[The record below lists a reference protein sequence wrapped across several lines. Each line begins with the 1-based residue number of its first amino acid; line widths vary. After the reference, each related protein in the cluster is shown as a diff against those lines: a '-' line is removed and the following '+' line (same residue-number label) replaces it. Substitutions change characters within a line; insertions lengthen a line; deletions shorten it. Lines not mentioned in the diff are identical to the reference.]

1 MKRHGGVKLLDDRE
15 GEGQPAQKGDRVIY
29 NVRLFLNQGEE
40 VPLNAS
46 QAEHLPKEM
55 LRIEGNV
62 TFVDHK
68 TVLGSRQTMA
78 GIEHA
83 LMGMKAGGYRKVRIS
98 PHLAYREKGLS
109 NLIPPEA
116 VLIVEVWLRDIIQ
129 ERTVHA

>member
-1 MKRHGGVKLLDDRE
+1 MKRLGGVKLLDDRE

-29 NVRLFLNQGEE
+29 NVRLFLNKGEE

-62 TFVDHK
+62 TFVDHQ

-109 NLIPPEA
+109 NLIPPQA
-116 VLIVEVWLRDIIQ
+116 VLTVEVWLRHIIQ

>member
-1 MKRHGGVKLLDDRE
+1 MKRLGGVKLLDDRE

-29 NVRLFLNQGEE
+29 NVRLFLNKGEE

-62 TFVDHK
+62 TFVDHQ

-109 NLIPPEA
+109 NLIPPQS
-116 VLIVEVWLRDIIQ
+116 VLTVEVWLRHIIQ

>member
-1 MKRHGGVKLLDDRE
+1 MKRLGGVKLLDDRE

-29 NVRLFLNQGEE
+29 NVRLFLNKGEE

-62 TFVDHK
+62 TFVDHQ

-109 NLIPPEA
+109 NLIPSQA
-116 VLIVEVWLRDIIQ
+116 VLTVEVWLRHIIQ

>member
-1 MKRHGGVKLLDDRE
+1 MKRLGGVKLLDDRE

-29 NVRLFLNQGEE
+29 NVRLFLNKGEE

-62 TFVDHK
+62 TFVDHQ

-83 LMGMKAGGYRKVRIS
+83 LMGMKAGGYRKLRIS

-109 NLIPPEA
+109 NLIPPQA
-116 VLIVEVWLRDIIQ
+116 VLTVEVWLRHIIQ

>member
-1 MKRHGGVKLLDDRE
+1 MKRLGGVKLLDDRE
-15 GEGQPAQKGDRVIY
+15 GEGQPAQTGDRVIY
-29 NVRLFLNQGEE
+29 NVRLFLNKGEE

-62 TFVDHK
+62 TFVDHQ

-109 NLIPPEA
+109 NLIPPQA
-116 VLIVEVWLRDIIQ
+116 VLTVEVWLRHFIQ

>member
-1 MKRHGGVKLLDDRE
+1 MKRLGGVKLLDDRE
-15 GEGQPAQKGDRVIY
+15 GEGQPAQKGDRVTY
-29 NVRLFLNQGEE
+29 NVRLFLNKGEE

-46 QAEHLPKEM
+46 QAEHLPKEI

-62 TFVDHK
+62 TFVDHQ

-109 NLIPPEA
+109 NLIPPQA
-116 VLIVEVWLRDIIQ
+116 VLIAEVWLREIIQ
-129 ERTVHA
+129 ERTVRA

>member
-1 MKRHGGVKLLDDRE
+1 MKRLGGVKLLDDRE

-29 NVRLFLNQGEE
+29 NVRLFLNKGEE

-62 TFVDHK
+62 TFVDHQA
-68 TVLGSRQTMA
+68 VLGSRQTMA

-109 NLIPPEA
+109 NLIPPQA
-116 VLIVEVWLRDIIQ
+116 VLTVEVWLRHIIQ
-129 ERTVHA
+129 ERTVRA

>member
-1 MKRHGGVKLLDDRE
+1 MKRLGGVKLLEDRE

-29 NVRLFLNQGEE
+29 NVRLFLNKGEE

-62 TFVDHK
+62 TFVDHQ
-68 TVLGSRQTMA
+68 TVLGSRQTVA

-109 NLIPPEA
+109 NLIPPQA
-116 VLIVEVWLRDIIQ
+116 VLTVEVWLREIIQ
-129 ERTVHA
+129 ERTVRA

>member
-1 MKRHGGVKLLDDRE
+1 MKRLDGVKLLDDRE

-29 NVRLFLNQGEE
+29 NVRLFLNKGEE

-62 TFVDHK
+62 TFVDHQ

-109 NLIPPEA
+109 NLIPPQS
-116 VLIVEVWLRDIIQ
+116 VLTVEVWLRHIIQ

>member
-1 MKRHGGVKLLDDRE
+1 MKRLGGVKLLDDRE
-15 GEGQPAQKGDRVIY
+15 GEGQPAQKGDRVTY
-29 NVRLFLNQGEE
+29 NVRLFLNKGEE

-46 QAEHLPKEM
+46 QAEHLPKEI

-62 TFVDHK
+62 TFVDHQ

-109 NLIPPEA
+109 NLIPPQA
-116 VLIVEVWLRDIIQ
+116 VLTAEVW
-129 ERTVHA
+129 